1 MEKNVLRG
9 RHPWRVEGGVVWS
22 QNPEHGL
29 CSSSSRVQSST
40 SSQTA
45 EEEPEEALLSHRHS
59 RRQPRAEQGRAGQQ
73 SGQGMGQDRDPS
85 TRVALVLTL
94 FLEVFSEEHGT
105 LRDRLEFTASTKREP
120 DSNMN
125 WDLELPLVVHLLL
138 LHKCSW
144 LRQRDPLLLIW
155 VLPMSM
161 DHYAWATEARV
172 GAGTACLPLSA
183 KEMLWGLGVT
193 LSSTSDHPFASILGE
208 RVSGGVKRSVD
219 RLEPPGFPS

>member
-1 MEKNVLRG
+1 
-9 RHPWRVEGGVVWS
+9 
-22 QNPEHGL
+22 
-29 CSSSSRVQSST
+29 
-40 SSQTA
+40 
-45 EEEPEEALLSHRHS
+45 
-59 RRQPRAEQGRAGQQ
+59 
-73 SGQGMGQDRDPS
+73 MGQDRDPS

-208 RVSGGVKRSVD
+208 RVSGGSKGLWIGWSPQAS
-219 RLEPPGFPS
+219 LPSYLLGLKTLLLVSSYHLAISPDVEVSLTLARWG